1 MHPVP
6 LRDIDV
12 PATVARPLPFS
23 ALRRL
28 RQRPPPSV
36 GPCRRFAPALFFS
49 RARLGRP
56 VQARPGLGQ
65 ADPSVGP
72 SPHGEPARPARDR
85 DRRGRDQPTRRPARP
100 TSRTAEARV
109 RYGVP
114 APALSQAWGRRPA
127 VWGRTHEAPGARLLH
142 PLYPAG
148 GRIEYPAADD
158 VRPSPPTAFAAR
170 MEHRKRN
177 LHFLFMAD
185 IISRSAPCVRAGD
198 CGGTYKHLQ
207 NLKEIVTLHY

>member
-100 TSRTAEARV
+100 TSRTD
-109 RYGVP
+109 GP
-114 APALSQAWGRRPA
+114 AHRCASKCLRLRLRSPRHGAVGRRCGIVPTRRR
-127 VWGRTHEAPGARLLH
+127 GPGSYTHSILRA
-142 PLYPAG
+142 AG
-148 GRIEYPAADD
+148 
-158 VRPSPPTAFAAR
+158 
-170 MEHRKRN
+170 
-177 LHFLFMAD
+177 
-185 IISRSAPCVRAGD
+185 
-198 CGGTYKHLQ
+198 
-207 NLKEIVTLHY
+207 